1 MYDAGGIKYTI
12 EADAAALLQ
21 AEALID
27 KSLEKQSKAF
37 READRQVRAYEKTQ
51 KELGRTIT
59 SSGVVMDKSNTVLVE
74 QTKRYRELSSAA
86 NMSHANMVRL
96 TSTAQGVNNGLKGM
110 SHNMTNLS
118 YQLQDIA
125 VQAQMGINPFMIASQ
140 QLPQMLVGMG
150 AAAAGIGAAVAVL
163 GGLAMAYIDT
173 STQAE
178 KLAKSIE
185 NIKASITLGVDGV
198 IGYTEEMER
207 LGKVSEMVANFQ
219 IRLLGIKAKE
229 ALSETK
235 GALAEVMDGFSD
247 GTLMDFNDA
256 MEYSYQI
263 TSDIYGEVSKYG
275 KSIGEALGASGNEA
289 RKLGREFVELI
300 KSIESASSVEEIDA
314 IQTRLVEIAQSTGKA
329 TPEIQKLVGEMFS
342 LFAKA
347 REAAATLSLA
357 NGEVE
362 AITESSIRASNTFDS
377 MSRSLQA
384 QIIELE
390 KGKRAAFEFSLAQTN
405 MTEAQ
410 KEALI
415 ADYDRAA
422 SLRAMADEAEKAAS
436 DMEWLNNEIAKLDQ
450 EDKTQKIRLEGQ
462 VQTIGLSQE
471 DQIRAKY
478 ERELELLREAE
489 QQGIEIKGEYSERY
503 KELKRQETEEIS
515 KLNGQQSNEFSAAM
529 QAMENQAIGT
539 FTQFVTGAKSGKEAI
554 RDLANSI
561 LTQMIGALIK
571 QGIAAATSASTAATA
586 QVSANAAITASAT
599 PAAAAQ
605 SLASYGANSGPAL
618 AGIAAVTAAALGIA
632 AIAGKREMGGPVSNG
647 KSYLVGE
654 RGPEIFTPSGS
665 GSITSNKDLM
675 GGQPTVNVV
684 VNNNAPGTTASAS
697 RDDAGNIEVVIN
709 AISDQVMSG
718 QGKFARALKQ
728 GTNTQFKA
736 SL

>member
-37 READRQVRAYEKTQ
+37 KEADRQVRAYEKTQ
-51 KELGRTIT
+51 KDLGRVIT
-59 SSGVVMDKSNTVLVE
+59 SSGVVMDKNNAVLVE
-74 QTKRYRELSSAA
+74 QTRRYRELSTAA
-86 NMSHANMVRL
+86 NASHANMVRL
-96 TSTAQGVNNGLKGM
+96 TSTAQGVNSGLRGM

-178 KLAKSIE
+178 KLSKSIE

-229 ALSETK
+229 SLKETK
-235 GALAEVMDGFSD
+235 GAIAEVMDGFND

-256 MEYSYQI
+256 MKYSYQI
-263 TSDIYGEVSKYG
+263 TSDIYGEISKYG
-275 KSIGEALGASGNEA
+275 KSIGEALGASGDEA
-289 RKLGREFVELI
+289 RKLGREFVELV
-300 KSIESASSVEEIDA
+300 KSVENAGSVEEIDR
-314 IQTRLVEIAQSTGKA
+314 IQTRIVELAQSTGKA
-329 TPEIQKLVGEMFS
+329 TPEIQKLIGEMFS
-342 LFAKA
+342 LFGKA

-362 AITESSIRASNTFDS
+362 AMTESSIRASNTFNS
-377 MSRSLQA
+377 MTKSLQT

-390 KGKRAAFEFSLAQTN
+390 KGKRAAFEFTLSQTN

-410 KEALI
+410 KDALL

-422 SLRAMADEAEKAAS
+422 SLKAMADEAEKAAD
-436 DMEWLNNEIAKLDQ
+436 DMAWLNNEIAKLDQ

-471 DQIRAKY
+471 DQIKAKY
-478 ERELELLREAE
+478 ARELELLREAE

-503 KELKRQETEEIS
+503 KELKRQETEEIK
-515 KLNGQQSNEFSAAM
+515 KLNGQQGGEFSAAM
-529 QAMENQAIGT
+529 QAMENQAIGA
-539 FTQFVTGAKSGKEAI
+539 FAQVVTGAKSGRDAI

-571 QGIAAATSASTAATA
+571 QGIAAATASSTAASA
-586 QVSANAAITASAT
+586 QVASNNAITASAT

-605 SLASYGANSGPAL
+605 SLASFGANSGPAL
-618 AGIAAVTAAALGIA
+618 AGIAAVTAAALGMA
-632 AIAGKREMGGPVSNG
+632 AISGRREMGGPVSNG

-675 GGQPTVNVV
+675 GGGNVNVI
-684 VNNNAPGTTASAS
+684 VNNNAPGTTASATQNS
-697 RDDAGNIEVVIN
+697 TGDIEIVIN
-709 AISDQVMSG
+709 AISDQVLSG
-718 QGKFARALKQ
+718 QGKFARALRQ